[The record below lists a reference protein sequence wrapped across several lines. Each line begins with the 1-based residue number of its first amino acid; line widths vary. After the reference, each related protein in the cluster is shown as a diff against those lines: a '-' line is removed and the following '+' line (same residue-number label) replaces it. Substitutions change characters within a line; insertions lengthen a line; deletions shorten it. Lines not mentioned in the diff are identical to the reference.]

1 MRSLKKIKKEID
13 EKLER
18 PWWRVAANKAVDKRI
33 EDANAWIK
41 KYFNVASFS
50 RGEEKFI
57 NNAKIASIFI
67 SRPIQAMN
75 QEEAEIDKIGPII
88 KSLKK
93 SAFQGRIS
101 IQKGNIPY
109 LGYEPKSFI

>member
-1 MRSLKKIKKEID
+1 
-13 EKLER
+13 
-18 PWWRVAANKAVDKRI
+18 
-33 EDANAWIK
+33 
-41 KYFNVASFS
+41 
-50 RGEEKFI
+50 
-57 NNAKIASIFI
+57 
-67 SRPIQAMN
+67 MN